1 MLTAIFYVALI
12 YVAIR
17 MLVWG
22 IKAAWG
28 IAKIVA
34 FVVLLPVMIV
44 GLAIAGMF
52 MLAIGLLVIAV
63 VLSTVGALI
72 WV

>member
-1 MLTAIFYVALI
+1 MLTVLFYAALI
-12 YVAIR
+12 YVALR

-28 IAKIVA
+28 LAKIIA

-44 GLAIAGMF
+44 GLAMAGMV
-52 MLAIGLLVIAV
+52 MLAAGLLVLFVI
-63 VLSTVGALI
+63 LSTIGMLI
-72 WV
+72 WP